1 MEPQGG
7 MPFVWAIFTVGVGI
21 AFFHLFCCSPYNR
34 RNTLL
39 RCGNPR
45 SFTQSKLP
53 RVFLARLV
61 LLGSKTSKERSSIC
75 LLLRRLIDRISGA
88 SHCRAYGSA
97 RARTQSTLPRSFR
110 TLLDLLA
117 SPMFEWV
124 G

>member
-1 MEPQGG
+1 MEPRGG
-7 MPFVWAIFTVGVGI
+7 TPFVWAIFTLGVEI

-75 LLLRRLIDRISGA
+75 LLLRRLIG
-88 SHCRAYGSA
+88 GK
-97 RARTQSTLPRSFR
+97 LPRVFLAR
-110 TLLDLLA
+110 LVLLGSKTGKERFSICLLLRRLNG
-117 SPMFEWV
+117 W

>member
-7 MPFVWAIFTVGVGI
+7 TPFVWAIFTVGVEI

-75 LLLRRLIDRISGA
+75 LLLRCLNGW
-88 SHCRAYGSA
+88 G
-97 RARTQSTLPRSFR
+97 
-110 TLLDLLA
+110 
-117 SPMFEWV
+117 
-124 G
+124 

>member
-7 MPFVWAIFTVGVGI
+7 TPFVWAIFTVGVGI

-61 LLGSKTSKERSSIC
+61 LLGSKTSKERSLSC
-75 LLLRRLIDRISGA
+75 LLLRRLNGNK
-88 SHCRAYGSA
+88 
-97 RARTQSTLPRSFR
+97 LPRAFLAR
-110 TLLDLLA
+110 LVLLGSKTGKERSLSCLLLRCLNG
-117 SPMFEWV
+117 W

>member
-1 MEPQGG
+1 MEPRGG
-7 MPFVWAIFTVGVGI
+7 TPFVWAIFTLGVEI

-61 LLGSKTSKERSSIC
+61 LLGSKKSSVPLQLSVLPWSERLC
-75 LLLRRLIDRISGA
+75 
-88 SHCRAYGSA
+88 
-97 RARTQSTLPRSFR
+97 TLPSSFVPAPR
-110 TLLDLLA
+110 RA
-117 SPMFEWV
+117 CF
-124 G
+124 